1 MKKLITVAILAA
13 IMIGCWSLYNNY
25 AGGSKTTVVVSGTY
39 EESVNANGILVRRE
53 YPITADA
60 QGTLQS
66 NVANGTKVSRWT
78 RVAYWYK
85 GNVDPQ
91 IGQDLQEVNE
101 RINEINMAESSD
113 SYATQDAVLIDNQI
127 NTLSEEIVQ
136 YTQEGDFTKVEEAK
150 RRINSLLS
158 RKTTVGSGNATA
170 STLKNELENQKKQ
183 LEAQLGSQRQE
194 LAAPHG
200 GIYYDS
206 VDGLES
212 TLTMDNSAAIS
223 VSSLEA
229 MLKQDKFTA
238 DTSMTP
244 FPVCKVVDNSEWQ
257 VAVLL
262 SKKDA
267 QDFAVDQSVK
277 VRLTGEEHQA
287 VEATVKSISAEEN
300 GKVVVV
306 ISSSKYVPDV
316 YIKRNVNVDI
326 IKKEYSGLKVPAQ
339 AVVEQNGETFVYIS
353 KLGTAEKRPVEV
365 LYQTE
370 DIAIIKEDN
379 VRDDALLLYDDVITN
394 PGSVA

>member
-1 MKKLITVAILAA
+1 MKKIITVAILAA

-78 RVAYWYK
+78 NVAYWYT
-85 GNVDPQ
+85 GEVDPLV
-91 IGQDLQEVNE
+91 GQELQEVNE

-127 NTLSEEIVQ
+127 TALSEEIVQ
-136 YTQEGDFTKVEEAK
+136 YTKEGDFVKIEEAK

-158 RKTTVGSGNATA
+158 RKTTVGGNATA
-170 STLKNELENQKKQ
+170 STLKSELENQKKQ
-183 LEAQLGSQRQE
+183 LEAQLGSQRQT

-206 VDGLES
+206 ADGLET
-212 TLTMDNSAAIS
+212 TLTLDNSTTIS
-223 VSSLEA
+223 VSSLEG
-229 MLKQDKFTA
+229 MLKQDKFTV
-238 DTSMTP
+238 DTSVTP

-267 QDFAVDQSVK
+267 QDFAVDQSVS

-287 VEATVKSISAEEN
+287 VEATVKNISAEEN

-339 AVVEQNGETFVYIS
+339 AVVEQNGETFVYVS
-353 KLGTAEKRPVEV
+353 DLGNAEKRTVDV
-365 LYQTE
+365 LYRSE

-379 VRDDALLLYDDVITN
+379 VRDDAVLLYDDVITN
-394 PGSVA
+394 PESVAS